1 MRTPIVLVTGV
12 DPDAMASVLVG
23 LAWDLPRAVSVRHVI
38 DPDEQTL
45 TRVVS
50 DADGVLDKEVI
61 PLEHA
66 CTGCALRED
75 IVPTIERLARDG
87 RWNTVIA
94 CLPLGAEAVQVD
106 HVVAGDSRLQRHL
119 RIAAVVTALDGANI
133 VDDLL
138 GDDLLR
144 ERGRHSGP
152 DDARGHGEVA
162 CAMVEYADVVVL
174 SSETETQ
181 PSPVG
186 TELVR
191 TLARPD
197 ACVVPR
203 SEEVDASLLT
213 SMLHDHERTARW
225 IAPVLMDGLPQRRE
239 RGVWQLVLDSPR
251 PFHPD
256 RLLDDIE
263 RLGGGRHRSRGAFW
277 LPTRPDVVQVWDG
290 AGGQLSIGAG
300 APWSEVTPRTRILFT
315 GAGTAPD
322 HLHDAFEAM
331 LLGPVEALV
340 ETPNWAVPE
349 DGFEP
354 WLGPI
359 RDIA

>member
-1 MRTPIVLVTGV
+1 MRTPVVLVTGV
-12 DPDAMASVLVG
+12 DPEAMASVLVG
-23 LAWDLPRAVSVRHVI
+23 LAWDLPRAVAVRHVI
-38 DPDEQTL
+38 DPEEQVL

-50 DADGVLDKEVI
+50 DASGVLEKETI

-75 IVPTIERLARDG
+75 IVPTLERLARDG
-87 RWNTVIA
+87 RWSTVIG
-94 CLPLGAEAVQVD
+94 CLPVGAEAVQVD
-106 HVVAGDSRLQRHL
+106 NVVADDTLLQRHL
-119 RIAAVVTALDGANI
+119 RISAVITALTGETL

-162 CAMVEYADVVVL
+162 CAMVEYADVVALV
-174 SSETETQ
+174 SESGAQ
-181 PSPVG
+181 PDPIG
-186 TELVR
+186 IDLVR
-191 TLARPD
+191 ALARPGARILDSEQLD
-197 ACVVPR
+197 ATTLTGTLHNQTR
-203 SEEVDASLLT
+203 TSE
-213 SMLHDHERTARW
+213 W
-225 IAPVLMDGLPQRRE
+225 ISPVLMEGLPE
-239 RGVWQLVLDSPR
+239 RHDGRVWQVVLDSPR

-256 RLLDDIE
+256 RLLEDIE
-263 RLGGGRHRSRGAFW
+263 QLGSGRHRSRGAFW
-277 LPTRPDVVQVWDG
+277 LPTRPDVIQVWDG

-300 APWSEVTPRTRILFT
+300 APWGGTTPRTRLLLT
-315 GAGTAPD
+315 GVGTAPG
-322 HLHDAFEAM
+322 HLRDAFESL

-340 ETPNWAVPE
+340 ETPSWAVPE
-349 DGFEP
+349 DGLEP